1 LRDVMLSTLFEA
13 YRSPRKADC
22 EERAFVLTAVGIPS
36 HLDFDG
42 FQYVLMVEPDKWAT
56 ARAHLARYAIESRP
70 VPPPPPPP
78 ALNPYAW
85 IGCVAY
91 ALVLVYVAF
100 AVAGGFWRL
109 DSFDIGA
116 IDAARIQMG
125 EWWRAWTALTLH
137 VDAAHLVANLGAG
150 LWFGYLAG
158 RFIGPGHTWFLT
170 VIAAGV
176 ANLFEAML
184 GPSSH
189 HSVGAST
196 AVFTV
201 LGLLSAYMW
210 RIRFELPQK
219 WPLRW
224 GPLVAGALLLGWLG
238 TGGMT
243 GLDRPE
249 VIAASTT
256 DIVAHA
262 SGFLMGVLAGAVA
275 AFPKVRAVLARVPQG
290 ATGVAAALIVASA
303 WAVALTS

>member
-1 LRDVMLSTLFEA
+1 MLSTLFEA

-42 FQYVLMVEPDKWAT
+42 FEYVLRVDPDTWAT

-70 VPPPPPPP
+70 APPPPPPP
-78 ALNPYAW
+78 RLNPYAW
-85 IGCVAY
+85 MGCVGY
-91 ALVLVYVAF
+91 ALVLLLVGF

-109 DSFDIGA
+109 DSFDVGA
-116 IDAARIQMG
+116 IDAGRVQSG
-125 EWWRAWTALTLH
+125 ELWRAWTALTLH

-158 RFIGPGHTWFLT
+158 RLVGPGHTWLLT
-170 VIAAGV
+170 VVAAGF

-184 GPSSH
+184 GPDTH
-189 HSVGAST
+189 RSVGAST

-201 LGLLSAYMW
+201 LGLLSAYTW
-210 RIRFELPQK
+210 RIRLEFPQR
-219 WPLRW
+219 WALRW
-224 GPLVAGALLLGWLG
+224 GPLIAGALLLGWFG

-243 GLDRPE
+243 GLDKPE
-249 VIAASTT
+249 VIAASKT

-262 SGFLMGVLAGAVA
+262 SGFFMGVLAGAVA
-275 AFPKVRAVLARVPQG
+275 AFPRVRAWLARVPQWASG
-290 ATGVAAALIVASA
+290 AAAALVLVAA
-303 WAVALTS
+303 WSVALTS